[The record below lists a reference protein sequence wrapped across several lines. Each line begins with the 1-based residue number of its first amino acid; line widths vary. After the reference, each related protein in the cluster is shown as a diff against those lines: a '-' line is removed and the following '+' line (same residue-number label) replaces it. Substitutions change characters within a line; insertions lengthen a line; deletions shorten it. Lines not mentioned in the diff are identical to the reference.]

1 MTKYEYY
8 IVKSDECRNKS
19 IIFTQK
25 NEPKLAEFYKNASVG
40 FEKKAKSLTIKE
52 ARSLYEC

>member
-8 IVKSDECRNKS
+8 IEKSNECRNKS

-25 NEPKLAEFYKNASVG
+25 NEPKLATFYKNAAIG
-40 FEKKAKSLTIKE
+40 FEKKAKSLTVKE
-52 ARSLYEC
+52 AQQIYE